1 MYSSIFNTVYI
12 VYQFA
17 SLCYMQTGP
26 VLYLQSIL
34 FVRGFNFF
42 ACLFLRAESLSIVT
56 LLGSFCLSYDVI
68 VKMQRSDDTS
78 FHTRDICNANKVS
91 LSLSLS
97 MLST

>member
-56 LLGSFCLSYDVI
+56 LLGSFDVI